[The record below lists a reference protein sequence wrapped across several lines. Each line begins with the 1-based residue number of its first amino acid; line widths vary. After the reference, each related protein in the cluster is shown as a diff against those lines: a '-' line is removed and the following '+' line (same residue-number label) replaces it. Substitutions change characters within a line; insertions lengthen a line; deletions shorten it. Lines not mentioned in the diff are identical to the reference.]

1 MTTTQYYQI
10 TLEELIFQYK
20 KGYLNATGL
29 LFNYIKIK
37 FPTGK
42 RIELEPEQVCE
53 ELGISRSQFYK
64 SIAKLKKSEGLKAE
78 RTHYIVMERGVK

>member
-1 MTTTQYYQI
+1 MSTTTQYYQI
-10 TLEELIFQYK
+10 TLEELITQYK
-20 KGYLNATGL
+20 KGFLTTTGL

-42 RIELEPEQVCE
+42 GIELEPKQVCA

-78 RTHYIVMERGVK
+78 RTHCIVMERGV